1 MYQNESIVNWDP
13 VDKTVLAD
21 EQVDPQGRSW
31 RSGAMVE
38 KKPLRQWF
46 FKTTNFAKNL
56 LDGLKD
62 PSLINWRY
70 VTQAQ
75 EHWIG
80 DCCGTNVEFRV
91 KVGGELSDSKLTVWT
106 DKPEYLHAA
115 QFILLHPDHILS
127 SRADQVMAAVCPLTS
142 REIPVSVSAEAGFPH
157 RDCHTVLGI
166 PSIQPS
172 HRDLAQ
178 RLEVRLTEDVPAHVI
193 ASDRDEVMKRLRE
206 LGVGGFE
213 TSANLK
219 DWLISR
225 QRYWGTPIPM
235 VHCPAC
241 GPVPVPSDQL
251 PVSLPPRDRVS
262 PGSDSGSPLASCED
276 WVNTSCPKCGGPATR
291 ETDTMDTF
299 VDSSWYFL
307 RYLDNLND
315 NEPFS
320 TEAVKDMPVDLYIGG
335 MEHAYLHLYFA
346 RFFIHFLHSIGK
358 VPCKEPFLNLIT
370 QGMVKGRSYRLKSST
385 KYLKPEDVYEEG
397 GKHWQ
402 SGTGAPVVTDWEKM
416 SKSKHNGVDPQTMFD
431 QFGCDTVRLM
441 MLCNVGPA
449 SDRNWDVDTYP
460 GIRNMQ
466 IKLFKLVHQAVELQ
480 AVTLP
485 EMRYDEELMDYREK
499 LRQERNTHLR
509 HINYNYSLTRNLA
522 VVIARVNSLINA
534 VWSVPGQVKKD
545 APEFQQMLGEIL
557 IILAPIAP
565 HMVSE
570 LWVSFCSV
578 NRKLYSDFEW
588 NKGVFHQNWPS
599 LDPNFNLELNVK
611 CNNKKVAKIQV
622 AKWYFD
628 TLTQDQA
635 FDLCCHEQ
643 KMQDEWLHYDVA
655 DTKFNKI
662 NDFEAT
668 LELIFDVPEDQKPK
682 LSEDEKN
689 KLKQERKEAQRQE
702 KLAKK
707 AARAERK
714 KTYEEN
720 MARKEKIA
728 KTIPKAKS

>member
-115 QFILLHPDHILS
+115 QFIILHPDHILS

-235 VHCPAC
+235 VHCPEC
-241 GPVPVPSDQL
+241 GK
-251 PVSLPPRDRVS
+251 
-262 PGSDSGSPLASCED
+262 AF
-276 WVNTSCPKCGGPATR
+276 NT
-291 ETDTMDTF
+291 E
-299 VDSSWYFL
+299 Y
-307 RYLDNLND
+307 
-315 NEPFS
+315 
-320 TEAVKDMPVDLYIGG
+320 
-335 MEHAYLHLYFA
+335 
-346 RFFIHFLHSIGK
+346 
-358 VPCKEPFLNLIT
+358 
-370 QGMVKGRSYRLKSST
+370 
-385 KYLKPEDVYEEG
+385 
-397 GKHWQ
+397 
-402 SGTGAPVVTDWEKM
+402 
-416 SKSKHNGVDPQTMFD
+416 
-431 QFGCDTVRLM
+431 
-441 MLCNVGPA
+441 
-449 SDRNWDVDTYP
+449 
-460 GIRNMQ
+460 
-466 IKLFKLVHQAVELQ
+466 
-480 AVTLP
+480 
-485 EMRYDEELMDYREK
+485 
-499 LRQERNTHLR
+499 HLR
-509 HINYNYSLTRNLA
+509 HHMDNIHP
-522 VVIARVNSLINA
+522 VN
-534 VWSVPGQVKKD
+534 GKKYHKCPLCD
-545 APEFQQMLGEIL
+545 LVFQ
-557 IILAPIAP
+557 
-565 HMVSE
+565 
-570 LWVSFCSV
+570 
-578 NRKLYSDFEW
+578 
-588 NKGVFHQNWPS
+588 S
-599 LDPNFNLELNVK
+599 LDVRTLHVEKDHKGSEYPCDRDVNWCCLE
-611 CNNKKVAKIQV
+611 
-622 AKWYFD
+622 FS
-628 TLTQDQA
+628 
-635 FDLCCHEQ
+635 
-643 KMQDEWLHYDVA
+643 
-655 DTKFNKI
+655 KF
-662 NDFEAT
+662 
-668 LELIFDVPEDQKPK
+668 L
-682 LSEDEKN
+682 
-689 KLKQERKEAQRQE
+689 
-702 KLAKK
+702 
-707 AARAERK
+707 
-714 KTYEEN
+714 
-720 MARKEKIA
+720 
-728 KTIPKAKS
+728 